1 LLVLQKTDECEPILS
16 ALPFASRP
24 DVVRLPAARVARRSA
39 AVRRRAREEALRAH
53 LAGAR
58 AVMLDLARVP
68 ARPAPRGR
76 GLAVMAAV
84 GALVGLDGPDG
95 RTLGLGWIDV
105 VDVGRG
111 RLTVQTPVDATRVA
125 ALAIGREQYRAA

>member
-1 LLVLQKTDECEPILS
+1 
-16 ALPFASRP
+16 
-24 DVVRLPAARVARRSA
+24 
-39 AVRRRAREEALRAH
+39 
-53 LAGAR
+53 
-58 AVMLDLARVP
+58 
-68 ARPAPRGR
+68 
-76 GLAVMAAV
+76 MAAV